1 MTNYTIR
8 LATLADVSIISH
20 HRQAMFM
27 EMGVNGDHETATVR
41 FTEWLEAAL
50 PNQAYFGWLIEIESG
65 EVVAGG
71 GVSLL
76 PRPPSP
82 QDENHYWAFVYN
94 VYTEPDHRGRGLAH
108 RIMETIHAW
117 CRVRGLKTV
126 ALNASEF
133 GRSLYES
140 MGYQPN
146 PAFLKLTLED
156 D

>member
-82 QDENHYWAFVYN
+82 KMKITIGLL
-94 VYTEPDHRGRGLAH
+94 YTMFIPNRITGGVAWLTGLWRQFTPGAG
-108 RIMETIHAW
+108 
-117 CRVRGLKTV
+117 CG
-126 ALNASEF
+126 
-133 GRSLYES
+133 G
-140 MGYQPN
+140 
-146 PAFLKLTLED
+146 
-156 D
+156 